1 MFCEFWHFLHQLFY
15 LLVRL
20 PTLSVRFTIM
30 HFMGWK
36 EIGGKLLNSTILQ
49 QNKVRNSFTAVIIFE
64 FDNFSMIYL
73 MKFIW

>member
-1 MFCEFWHFLHQLFY
+1 MFCEFSYFLYQLFF

-20 PTLSVRFTIM
+20 LTLSVRFTIM

-49 QNKVRNSFTAVIIFE
+49 PNKVRNSFTVVIIFE
-64 FDNFSMIYL
+64 FNNFSIIYL